1 MLVPCHAARDRD
13 YILNDERR
21 MTNDETNPNDEIQN
35 RSWPI
40 TGFLPFGFCHSFVIR
55 HSCFVILLSHPLGYF
70 DPEQIQPALQNPRGK
85 IAQRQTRAARRF
97 F

>member
-1 MLVPCHAARDRD
+1 MLLPCHAARDRD

-40 TGFLPFGFCHSFVIR
+40 TGFLPFGFCHSFVTR
-55 HSCFVILLSHPLGYF
+55 HWCLVILLSHPLGYF
-70 DPEQIQPALQNPRGK
+70 DPEKAEALFQDSSSEV
-85 IAQRQTRAARRF
+85 AQGEPRAARRF
-97 F
+97 L